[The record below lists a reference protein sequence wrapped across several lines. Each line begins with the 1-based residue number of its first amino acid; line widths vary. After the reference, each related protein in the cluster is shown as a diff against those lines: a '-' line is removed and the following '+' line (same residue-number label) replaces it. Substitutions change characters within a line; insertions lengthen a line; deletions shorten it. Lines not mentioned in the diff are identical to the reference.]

1 MIGWLGSCHPEMN
14 ALKLNIL
21 NTFKVGFIL
30 YDANVM
36 RININRS
43 FK

>member
-21 NTFKVGFIL
+21 NTFYKVGFIL
-30 YDANVM
+30 YDANV
-36 RININRS
+36 
-43 FK
+43 